1 MMQSM
6 MCGAINDGL
15 KGMSGY
21 HIGVVDEYAPE
32 VDKDEESKV

>member
-6 MCGAINDGL
+6 MCRAINDEL

-21 HIGVVDEYAPE
+21 HIGIVDKYAPE
-32 VDKDEESKV
+32 VDEDEETEV